1 MKSPEIPV
9 KIPALEITGRIGE
22 FQFPAAPIRRWNW
35 KNSPTGKLSR
45 TDRQARIRTRKRE
58 YGQRVLTFA
67 EIAKIVSNP
76 RFIDL
81 SHRRFTRLLVV
92 GYAGIGI
99 DVRPNGEKKSY
110 RLWRCK
116 CDCGQFIITRANSL
130 LMGKTRSCSCLRREK
145 AAARFRALH
154 LVERQLG
161 KDALLGMERLS
172 AMTCASNIL
181 SNALGLLP
189 EVNGNEPNDARV
201 DLPPVPSRGRRV

>member
-1 MKSPEIPV
+1 MNRPRCEVRKLSANIRTSGGFSGARP
-9 KIPALEITGRIGE
+9 LGRTTTTNDLGKQSEVRSIS
-22 FQFPAAPIRRWNW
+22 APIRCAKTRA
-35 KNSPTGKLSR
+35 G
-45 TDRQARIRTRKRE
+45 RQARILKAKRQF
-58 YGQRVLTFA
+58 GDRPLTFA
-67 EIAKIVSNP
+67 QIGVVSNP

-145 AAARFRALH
+145 ARARFRTLH
-154 LVERQLG
+154 LLERQLG
-161 KDALLGMERLS
+161 AEALVGLERLS
-172 AMTCASNIL
+172 GMDHATTIL
-181 SNALGLLP
+181 ANALGS
-189 EVNGNEPNDARV
+189 
-201 DLPPVPSRGRRV
+201 LPPVPDRGRHV